1 MGTYDGDC
9 NLIDDN
15 STPIRFL
22 YNGQAGVETD
32 ANGLYYM
39 RARYYNTDIKRFIN
53 RDIIDGT
60 IQNSQSLNKYSY
72 VQGNPVSL
80 TDPFGLCP
88 EGSGILDYLKQYG
101 HTILDFL
108 GLLPGVGVL
117 ADAANAIWYLKEG
130 NIEMALISAI
140 ALVPIAGDIAAGI
153 LKGAAYA
160 SKSCKLLKASKVVK
174 YTCRL
179 AGATAQ
185 TGVNLTNAQ
194 NAANAIQE
202 EFNRTGSVSW
212 QNAGAFLVGTVGAVS
227 GARMAWGHA
236 MTLTAV
242 GTQKITPVG
251 EWGCIIAGTPVKTK
265 DRQKNIEKIKAG
277 DLVYAKNTETGEE
290 GYKEVV
296 RVFVKDVNKLVH
308 LQIDETKIDTT
319 TNHPFWIVGH
329 GFKEAG
335 DLKEGEKVLTAT
347 GEVKTITRMEVEELE
362 VPVTVYNFEVQDWHT
377 YYVSE
382 MEVLVHNSDKRCGVV
397 SDSASSGAA
406 DAISESGRTSR
417 NILNVGAGDNPIP
430 CATNIDINPSTAG
443 VIYGDANNLSQFA
456 SGQFDHVIAMNP
468 YSYNLLEG
476 DVPRVLKDGGIMS
489 VTGNYSNKYFK
500 SIYNASPEAL
510 KQAGFEVI
518 SRGEAGSAFLKYGGK
533 VTGGVRQTRGT
544 PLQIILKKVGVQ

>member
-1 MGTYDGDC
+1 
-9 NLIDDN
+9 
-15 STPIRFL
+15 
-22 YNGQAGVETD
+22 
-32 ANGLYYM
+32 M

-101 HTILDFL
+101 HTILNFL
-108 GLLPGVGVL
+108 GLVPGIGVL
-117 ADAANAIWYLKEG
+117 ADAANAIWYYREG

-140 ALVPIAGDIAAGI
+140 AVLPVAGDIASVF

-160 SKSCKLLKASKVVK
+160 TKSCKLLKASRVVK
-174 YTCRL
+174 QTCRL

-185 TGVNLTNAQ
+185 MGVNLTNAQ
-194 NAANAIQE
+194 NAAYAMMDE
-202 EFNRTGSVSW
+202 YDKTGSVSW
-212 QNAGAFLVGTVGAVS
+212 QNAGAFLMGTVGAVS

-251 EWGCIIAGTPVKTK
+251 EWGCFIAGTPVKTE
-265 DRQKNIEKIKAG
+265 DGQKNIEKIKAG

-319 TNHPFWIVGH
+319 TNHPFWIVGY

-347 GEVKTITRMEVEELE
+347 GEIKTITRMEVEKLE
-362 VPVTVYNFEVQDWHT
+362 VPVTVYNFEVQEWHT

-382 MEVLVHNSDKRCGVV
+382 MEVLVHNSDKQCGVV
-397 SDSASSGAA
+397 SDSTSSGAA
-406 DAISESGRTSR
+406 DAISESGKTTYKNGIYEKADYHSGRTTGRKDPAPKDGQFALDNSVWIGENTSR
-417 NILNVGAGDNPIP
+417 RVGLDSNGDFVVLDETSQNVFHGHVRQWNGNGGNQGLTQTMKNALYDAGYIKTPKG
-430 CATNIDINPSTAG
+430 S
-443 VIYGDANNLSQFA
+443 
-456 SGQFDHVIAMNP
+456 
-468 YSYNLLEG
+468 
-476 DVPRVLKDGGIMS
+476 K
-489 VTGNYSNKYFK
+489 FK
-500 SIYNASPEAL
+500 LTDKAL
-510 KQAGFEVI
+510 KLIG
-518 SRGEAGSAFLKYGGK
+518 RK
-533 VTGGVRQTRGT
+533 
-544 PLQIILKKVGVQ
+544 